1 PPRRGFFFSSR
12 RRHTRFSRDWSS
24 DVCSS
29 DLSVNVSF
37 FSPGFLV
44 SLIQYCFF
52 LLPRRAH
59 SVRAHY
65 IRGRHYG
72 AAAVI
77 ESGDFPDQ
85 IGRASCRKEW
95 RGRRWTE
102 THIGK
107 EGCE

>member
-1 PPRRGFFFSSR
+1 G
-12 RRHTRFSRDWSS
+12 
-24 DVCSS
+24 
-29 DLSVNVSF
+29 LSVNVSF

-77 ESGDFPDQ
+77 ESGDFPDRYR
-85 IGRASCRKEW
+85 IKRATRARNVSLAGPASTAACTTFGRFNAKSKSSPGNASISAISPFW
-95 RGRRWTE
+95 D
-102 THIGK
+102 
-107 EGCE
+107 